1 MRWSRDEMAAR
12 VAAEFEDGQYVN
24 LGIGM
29 PTLIP
34 NHIPDGVM
42 SSCIRRTGSSAS
54 GPIPGA
60 RTSTPI

>member
-1 MRWSRDEMAAR
+1 MSWSRDDMAAR

-34 NHIPDGVM
+34 NHIPDGRA
-42 SSCIRRTGSSAS
+42 RRPAFGERDPRRRAVSQA
-54 GPIPGA
+54 
-60 RTSTPI
+60 